1 MDNFSSLKK
10 IGAACEESGCNCGC
24 PEVHIVDHAG
34 GNIMVT
40 DDNTPGQIREIFLK
54 PEQVGDIAVL
64 LLEALAEISPKD
76 RMKAIEKIG
85 EVLSPSEIGYF
96 RTIGEPV

>member
-1 MDNFSSLKK
+1 MFNPIKTFK
-10 IGAACEESGCNCGC
+10 ACHQEDCC
-24 PEVHIVDHAG
+24 PQVFPGNHDQLG
-34 GNIMVT
+34 GVIRIT
-40 DDNTPGQIREIFLK
+40 DDNTEGLEREIYLK
-54 PEQVGDIAVL
+54 PEQVGPIVTT